1 MGPYPDSILFC
12 FLDLRLSCRNSY
24 YNELKIQPVSQYTK
38 YVELTF
44 DLSLTFCK
52 EYIVSKW
59 DLDQK
64 PARLSLWPFEYWINM
79 YIFKKNQVQSFII
92 SMLLLPDNSELYNK
106 TRTISPS
113 KRTNWHSTGNLKYQI
128 FLIIPYITFC
138 TCSYGCFIWLRLSH
152 NPFLTVQDHKM
163 FVISSDQE
171 CSFSNICWYWL
182 GVRLYISSH
191 FNQRPSIMF
200 QVLEC
205 WSGRLVWWGS

>member
-79 YIFKKNQVQSFII
+79 YILKKIKCKV
-92 SMLLLPDNSELYNK
+92 LLSRCFYCL
-106 TRTISPS
+106 TILNCTIKLEQYLHQKEQTGILLVIWNIKFSWLSHTSLFVPVHTDVSYDWDCHTTHSWPS
-113 KRTNWHSTGNLKYQI
+113 KITKCLWYHQTKNAVSQI
-128 FLIIPYITFC
+128 SADIDSVSVYIYHHTLI
-138 TCSYGCFIWLRLSH
+138 
-152 NPFLTVQDHKM
+152 N
-163 FVISSDQE
+163 
-171 CSFSNICWYWL
+171 
-182 GVRLYISSH
+182 
-191 FNQRPSIMF
+191 
-200 QVLEC
+200 VL
-205 WSGRLVWWGS
+205 L